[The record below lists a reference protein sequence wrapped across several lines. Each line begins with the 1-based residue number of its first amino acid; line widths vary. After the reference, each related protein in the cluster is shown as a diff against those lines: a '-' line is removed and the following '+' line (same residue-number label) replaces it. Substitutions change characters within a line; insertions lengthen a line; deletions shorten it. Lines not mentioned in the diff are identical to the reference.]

1 MHTFLFI
8 FGSFMQLASIF
19 NYNGSREELFHRSL
33 IVFFSEISVEIAKPL
48 SIIIYKSIKTDL
60 VPGKMKEAYIR
71 IIIWTVLGI
80 LRKVLEVFLFAQ

>member
-1 MHTFLFI
+1 
-8 FGSFMQLASIF
+8 MQLATIF
-19 NYNGSREELFHRSL
+19 NYNGSKEELFHRSL